1 MIIDIEVKV
10 MKQAK
15 INVLKPH
22 ISLNVKS
29 VEKSAEF
36 YKKLFGVDPVK
47 FIKAETEVHSIISD
61 LEGKDT
67 RAKRFGYAKFDLES
81 PALNL
86 VLNEIPYKD
95 GGALSHLGIQVAS
108 TDDVLTM
115 KQNWIDRGLMTV
127 DEMQV
132 ACCYAKQDK
141 TWARDPD
148 GNEWEVFVVLENLAP
163 ETGSSC
169 ECGDKVSTHGEA
181 SALNTESCC
190 TPSPVGITSAS
201 TPKHETCCEAN

>member
-1 MIIDIEVKV
+1 
-10 MKQAK
+10 
-15 INVLKPH
+15 
-22 ISLNVKS
+22 
-29 VEKSAEF
+29 
-36 YKKLFGVDPVK
+36 
-47 FIKAETEVHSIISD
+47 
-61 LEGKDT
+61 
-67 RAKRFGYAKFDLES
+67 
-81 PALNL
+81 
-86 VLNEIPYKD
+86 
-95 GGALSHLGIQVAS
+95 
-108 TDDVLTM
+108 M

-169 ECGDKVSTHGEA
+169 ECGDKVSMHGEA
-181 SALNTESCC
+181 SAPATETCC
-190 TPSPVGITSAS
+190 APTPVGITSAS